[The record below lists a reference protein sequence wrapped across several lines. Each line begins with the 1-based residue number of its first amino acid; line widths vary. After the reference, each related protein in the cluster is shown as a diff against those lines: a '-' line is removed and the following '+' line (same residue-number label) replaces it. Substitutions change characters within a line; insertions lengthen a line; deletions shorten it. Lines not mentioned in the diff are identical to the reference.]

1 MDLKLRGQ
9 RFLISGGSRGI
20 GLEISKKLLEEGCF
34 VTILAR
40 NESNLKKVTLNLG
53 RKYGRTKISSF
64 SVDCSSSQ
72 DLIRLK
78 NSISRKNFNGL
89 ILNVGDGDGLPDPI
103 PPEEIRQKTWS
114 QNFIPAL
121 NVAEIF
127 LNKLSK
133 KNASILFIS
142 SIAGKEV
149 IGAPTDYSVAKAA
162 INMFA
167 KNLSKK
173 LAPKVR
179 VNSIAPGNIYFK
191 GGTWDKK
198 LDSNPNKVKRM
209 LQNNVPLQRFGTP
222 SEIADAA
229 VFLSSPL
236 SSFTTG
242 EILVIDGG
250 QTIGL

>member
-1 MDLKLRGQ
+1 MDLKIRGQ
-9 RFLISGGSRGI
+9 RFLVSGGSRGI
-20 GLEISKKLLEEGCF
+20 GLEVSKKLLEEGCF

-40 NESNLKKVTLNLG
+40 NESNLKKITLDLE
-53 RKYGRTKISSF
+53 RKYGETQISSY
-64 SVDCSSSQ
+64 SVDCSSSN
-72 DLIRLK
+72 DLLKLK
-78 NSISRKNFNGL
+78 NQISKRNFNGL
-89 ILNVGDGDGLPDPI
+89 ILNIGDGESLPDPI
-103 PPEEIRQKTWS
+103 PNKETRQKTWS

-142 SIAGKEV
+142 SIAGVEA
-149 IGAPTDYSVAKAA
+149 IGAPTDYSVSKAA

-173 LAPKVR
+173 LAPQVR
-179 VNSIAPGNIYFK
+179 VNSIAPGNIFFK
-191 GGTWDKK
+191 GGTWDRK
-198 LDSNPNKVKRM
+198 LKTNPNQVKRM
-209 LQNNVPLQRFGTP
+209 LENNVPLQRFGKTT
-222 SEIADAA
+222 EIANAA
-229 VFLSSPL
+229 LFLCSPL

-250 QTIGL
+250 QTNSL